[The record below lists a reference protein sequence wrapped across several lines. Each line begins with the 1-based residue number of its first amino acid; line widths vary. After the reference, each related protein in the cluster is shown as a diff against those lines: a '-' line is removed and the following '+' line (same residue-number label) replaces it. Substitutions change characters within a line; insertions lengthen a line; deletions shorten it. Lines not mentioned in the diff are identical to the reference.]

1 MKSIGTLLE
10 SSGSTTTK
18 SLCCPVHGDYQ
29 GWSMIVAGGEI
40 NSICDQCAAEEQR
53 QKIQAVEEERE
64 RLRNAVGFNNSC
76 IPPRFAKMSFKDFQ
90 PTCDKAAKVK
100 ERVGKFI
107 VNFKD
112 SMENGTSFLFS
123 GGTGTGKTHL
133 ACATANNVIRSGRSA
148 IYVSSLNYLSKVKAA
163 WNEAAGT
170 SEDEVI
176 ESYVKFDLLILD
188 ELGKG
193 ELNQKE
199 RGMVFRL
206 IDRRSEECKPTIGIT
221 KFSPDKLISLID
233 DDAVR
238 RLKAG
243 SGGILLFDWP
253 AYE

>member
-1 MKSIGTLLE
+1 MKGIGTLLE
-10 SSGSTTTK
+10 SYGSTTTK
-18 SLCCPVHGDYQ
+18 NLCCPVHGAYQ
-29 GWSMIVAGGEI
+29 GWSMIVAGEEI

-53 QKIQAVEEERE
+53 QKAKAAEEERE
-64 RLRNAVGFNNSC
+64 RLRNAVGFSNSC
-76 IPPRFAKMSFKDFQ
+76 IPPRFAKMRFNDFI
-90 PTCDKAAKVK
+90 PTCDKAKKVA
-100 ERVGKFI
+100 ERIAHFI
-107 VNFKD
+107 MNFNE

-176 ESYVKFDLLILD
+176 ESYVKFDLLVLD

-199 RGMVFRL
+199 RGMIFRL

-221 KFSPDKLISLID
+221 KFSPEKLVSLID

-243 SGGILLFDWP
+243 GGGVLLFDWP

>member
-1 MKSIGTLLE
+1 MKGIETLLQ

-18 SLCCPVHGDYQ
+18 NLCCPVHGDYQ
-29 GWSMIVAGGEI
+29 GWTMTVAGEEI
-40 NSICDQCAAEEQR
+40 NSICDKCADEEQR
-53 QKIQAVEEERE
+53 QKAQAAEEERE
-64 RLRNAVGFNNSC
+64 RLRNAVGFSNSC
-76 IPPRFAKMSFKDFQ
+76 IPPRFAKMAYNDFK
-90 PTCDKAAKVK
+90 TNCDKAVAVK
-100 ERVGKFI
+100 GRVGDFI
-107 VNFKD
+107 KNFKD
-112 SMENGTSFLFS
+112 SMGKGTSFLFS
-123 GGTGTGKTHL
+123 GSTGTGKTHL
-133 ACATANNVIRSGRSA
+133 ACATANNIIRKGYSA

-163 WNEAAGT
+163 WNVEAGT

-199 RGMVFRL
+199 RGMIFRL

-243 SGGILLFDWP
+243 GGGVLLFDWP